1 VVKRFQSAGLL
12 RNSHSEGFA
21 NFRSCWASELE
32 QARRSTKEIAG
43 VAPAYDT
50 WRGGGVVAGI
60 LEPRPAIA
68 SSARPHSNA
77 GCGTWKQWLTFN
89 WREIFKPPNV
99 KSRLHLRH
107 GSAIL
112 CPTGTPFAGRLASP
126 CNRARFLES
135 SAERKAGAQSIRSR
149 ITH

>member
-50 WRGGGVVAGI
+50 WRG
-60 LEPRPAIA
+60 A
-68 SSARPHSNA
+68 SSQAF
-77 GCGTWKQWLTFN
+77 W
-89 WREIFKPPNV
+89 
-99 KSRLHLRH
+99 SRGPRSPQVLVHIRTRGVGH
-107 GSAIL
+107 GNN
-112 CPTGTPFAGRLASP
+112 G
-126 CNRARFLES
+126 
-135 SAERKAGAQSIRSR
+135 
-149 ITH
+149 